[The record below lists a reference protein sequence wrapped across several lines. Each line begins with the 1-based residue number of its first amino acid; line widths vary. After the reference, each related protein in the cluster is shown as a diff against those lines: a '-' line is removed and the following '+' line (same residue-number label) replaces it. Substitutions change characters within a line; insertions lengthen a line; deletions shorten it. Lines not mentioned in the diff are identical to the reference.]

1 MLKLTFAVLAAAA
14 LAGCAADDAFTGS
27 PHGYSG
33 HVDTFW
39 ADVTATPTI
48 LQPGEAPLHSLYG
61 PDGSASD
68 MPSTFS
74 VDIAGNLTAT
84 GYAAYWMA
92 LARLCTVAP
101 NAAVCAGP
109 GAPR

>member
-1 MLKLTFAVLAAAA
+1 MRTLTSAA
-14 LAGCAADDAFTGS
+14 LVALALGGCTAEDAFTGS

-33 HVDTFW
+33 HIDTFW

-48 LQPGEAPLHSLYG
+48 LQPGEAPLHSFYSAE
-61 PDGSASD
+61 GSSD

-74 VDIAGNLTAT
+74 VDVAGNLTAT
-84 GYAAYWMA
+84 GYAAYWMS

-101 NAAVCAGP
+101 NAAVCGGP